1 MAKIQVCGPS
11 ARGRPGRLPP
21 APSCS
26 WCRALRLC
34 SASAPRP
41 GPATPLHAPFSLG
54 FRCLALRVRG
64 QLVWLKA
71 KVVFYFIF
79 YFLVF
84 LPFLWPF
91 PRHMEVPRL
100 GIESEL

>member
-1 MAKIQVCGPS
+1 M
-11 ARGRPGRLPP
+11 
-21 APSCS
+21 
-26 WCRALRLC
+26 
-34 SASAPRP
+34 
-41 GPATPLHAPFSLG
+41 
-54 FRCLALRVRG
+54 ALRVRG